1 MTETLDTLRRYTE
14 TAPVDVIGIARALG
28 LDVFPTFFNDQIS
41 GMIQRN
47 TDGTY
52 SILVNANDTPER
64 QRFTIA
70 HEIGHY
76 LYHRNLI
83 GDGVADSPAYRAPDA
98 SIYSGT
104 SLQQRHETQANQF
117 AANILMPNDLIRS
130 IEAREPAISLPEL
143 ARRLRVSLPA
153 LRVKK
158 GLTPY
163 PNAVDDEEEE
173 EEEEEEEHFGVVEW
187 D

>member
-1 MTETLDTLRRYTE
+1 MTETLDTLRRYTA
-14 TAPVDVIGIARALG
+14 TAPVDVVAIARGLG
-28 LDVFPTFFNDQIS
+28 LDVFPAAFDDQIS

-47 TDGTY
+47 TDGATY

-76 LYHRNLI
+76 LYHRDLI
-83 GDGVADSPAYRAPDA
+83 GDGVADSPAYRAPDT
-98 SIYSGT
+98 SIYGGT
-104 SLQQRHETQANQF
+104 RLQQRHETQANQF
-117 AANILMPNDLIRS
+117 AANILMPLDLIRS
-130 IEAREPAISLPEL
+130 IEAREPGITLPEL

-153 LRVKK
+153 LRVRK

-163 PNAVDDEEEE
+163 PNANEEFGMVDLD
-173 EEEEEEEHFGVVEW
+173 
-187 D
+187 